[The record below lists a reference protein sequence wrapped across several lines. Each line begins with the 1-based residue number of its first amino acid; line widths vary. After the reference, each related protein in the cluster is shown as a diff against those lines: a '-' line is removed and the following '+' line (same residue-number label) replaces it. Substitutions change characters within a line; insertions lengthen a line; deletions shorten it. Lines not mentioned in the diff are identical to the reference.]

1 MSPEARAVD
10 GFLVRAG
17 RRRTVGLAMRS
28 AAYSLAAALVFLA
41 ASWLGWMSLP
51 AALTAGAASV
61 ALGTAGGL
69 IRARRAGGRIAFEVE
84 RRAPECRNLLVT
96 AAELTGPPPSDPRQV
111 VRPEIVRLVESRA
124 AGLVEGLDPVRLF
137 PLRRAWAG
145 LMLGVLAWVGLA
157 PFASARDVPSEPVGT
172 AVSADLSPAILAIE
186 AIVTPP
192 PYTGLE
198 ANQLSDPEHLRVV
211 AGSRVGLRI
220 RADADAMRLTTREGA
235 RELGRAPD
243 GSFEAEVVVAEDGFM
258 ALEPRLAGGE
268 AGPRR
273 LIGWE
278 AIPDAPPV
286 VRITEPGRD
295 LFFPAADRTVPL
307 EFSAEDDF
315 AVDELRLTYTIVSG
329 SGETFEFVD
338 GEVPARITRSNERSW
353 TATADLD
360 LADLGL
366 GLGDMVVYRAV
377 ARDRRPGTMEV
388 ESDAFVVEIVGEA
401 AAIAGG
407 FALES
412 DEERDALS
420 QRMIIIK
427 TERLLERADTMPA
440 DELVY
445 EARRLAAEQRTVRAE
460 FVFMMGGEVQ
470 DEVEEAEHEH
480 EIAEGRLELRGR
492 RELSRSVLFMS
503 QAAAQLT
510 DVNLE
515 AALPLEYAALEALQS
530 ALARSRY
537 ILRVLPERQSIDLAR
552 RLTGEADPAI
562 GRRAGELPDADPE
575 LDSLRRVLDELSAV
589 AATGGL
595 EQAAGATLSG
605 LANELLRLGPEATL
619 LTMAGELDAAAG
631 LVASGDDAAA
641 QDRLAGVLSSL
652 VARIEAK
659 TPPAPAPAAGEPK
672 LAGALIDALNEGRQ

>member
-1 MSPEARAVD
+1 M
-10 GFLVRAG
+10 
-17 RRRTVGLAMRS
+17 AMRA
-28 AAYSLAAALVFLA
+28 AAYSLAVALVFLA
-41 ASWLGWMSLP
+41 ASWLGWISLP
-51 AALTAGAASV
+51 VALAAGAAGV
-61 ALGTAGGL
+61 ALGTAGGWL
-69 IRARRAGGRIAFEVE
+69 RARRAGGRIAYEVE

-96 AAELTGPPPSDPRQV
+96 AAELSGSPPTSPPAEGPTPAGPRQRI
-111 VRPEIVRLVESRA
+111 RPEIARLVESRA
-124 AGLVEGLDPVRLF
+124 ADLVEGLDPVRLF
-137 PLRRAWAG
+137 PLGGARAGLVLGLLAWA
-145 LMLGVLAWVGLA
+145 GLA
-157 PFASARDVPSEPVGT
+157 PFASARDIPVGPVET
-172 AVSADLSPAILAIE
+172 AAPADLSPV
-186 AIVTPP
+186 IVTIDAVVTAP

-198 ANQLSDPEHLRVV
+198 PERVSDPQQLRVI
-211 AGSRVGLRI
+211 AGSRVSLRV
-220 RADADAMRLTTREGA
+220 RATADTMTLTTRAGT

-243 GSFEAEVVVAEDGFM
+243 GGFDAEAMVTEDGFM
-258 ALEPRLAGGE
+258 ALEPRDAGG
-268 AGPRR
+268 APGPRR

-278 AIPDAPPV
+278 VVPDAPPV

-295 LFFPAADRTVPL
+295 LFFPTADRTVPL

-338 GEVPARITRSNERSW
+338 GEVPARVTRTDERRW

-360 LADLGL
+360 LVELGL

-377 ARDRRPGTMEV
+377 ARDRRPGAVDV
-388 ESDAFVVEIVGEA
+388 ESDAFVVEIVGDA

-440 DELVY
+440 DELLY

-515 AALPLEYAALEALQS
+515 AALPLEYEALEALQS

-552 RLTGEADPAI
+552 RLTGEAEPST
-562 GRRAGELPDADPE
+562 GPRTGELPDADPE
-575 LDSLRRVLDELSAV
+575 LDGLRRVLDELSAV
-589 AATGGL
+589 AATGDLG
-595 EQAAGATLSG
+595 QATGATLSG
-605 LANELLRLGPEATL
+605 LANELLMLGTEATL
-619 LTMAGELDAAAG
+619 LAMAAELDAAAG
-631 LVASGDDAAA
+631 LVASGDEPAA

-652 VARIEAK
+652 VARIELK
-659 TPPAPAPAAGEPK
+659 TPEAPAPPAGDPE
-672 LAGALIDALNEGRQ
+672 LAGALIDALDEGRQ